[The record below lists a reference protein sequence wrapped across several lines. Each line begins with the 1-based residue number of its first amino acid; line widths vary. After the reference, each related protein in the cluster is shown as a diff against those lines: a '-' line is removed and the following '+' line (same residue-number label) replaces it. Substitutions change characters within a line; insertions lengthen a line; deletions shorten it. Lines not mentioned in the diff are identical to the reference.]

1 MSFAAKAS
9 TPHARSERS
18 SPAPRA
24 SALPEGPEIRRSA
37 DAIAQALVG
46 RPITRI
52 EYRVPRLA
60 RKARAL
66 KGARV
71 VRVYSRGKALLIEF
85 DNGIT
90 HYSHNQL
97 YGEWEVHDG
106 PPDPDSRRTVRV
118 IIGTPAQTAILY
130 SATQID
136 LVPTSEVELHPYIA
150 ALGPDVLDASTTPAV
165 VRRQLA
171 DRRFRGRSLGSLFL
185 DQRFA
190 AGLGN
195 YLRSDILFA
204 AGLRASVRPQDLDD
218 DARKRLAR
226 AVLDVS
232 RRSYRTQGITNDLA
246 RARKA
251 RRAGVP
257 FERYRFLAYGREGDP
272 CWVCSTPIVRRDEG
286 GRGVFHCARC
296 QPEPRKR

>member
-1 MSFAAKAS
+1 M
-9 TPHARSERS
+9 
-18 SPAPRA
+18 
-24 SALPEGPEIRRSA
+24 PEGPEIRRSA
-37 DAIAQALVG
+37 DEIARALVG
-46 RPITRI
+46 RPLTLI

-71 VRVYSRGKALLIEF
+71 DRVYSRGKALLIEF

-97 YGEWEVHDG
+97 YGEWKVHAG
-106 PPDPDSRRTVRV
+106 APDPGGRRTVRV
-118 IIGTPAQTAILY
+118 VIATPAHTAILY
-130 SATQID
+130 SATQVD
-136 LVPTSEVELHPYIA
+136 LLPTIEVEHHPYIA
-150 ALGPDVLDASTTPAV
+150 ALGPDVLDASTTPAIM
-165 VRRQLA
+165 RRQLA
-171 DRRFRGRSLGSLFL
+171 DRRFRGRSLGSLLL

-195 YLRSDILFA
+195 YLRSDILFT
-204 AGLRASVRPQDLDD
+204 AGMRASTRPQDLSE

-226 AVLDVS
+226 AIVDVS
-232 RRSYRTQGITNDLA
+232 RRSYRTGGVTNDAA

-251 RRAGVP
+251 AREGVP

-272 CWVCSTPIVRRDEG
+272 CWVCGTSIVRRNEG

-296 QPEPRKR
+296 QPERRRR

>member
-1 MSFAAKAS
+1 M
-9 TPHARSERS
+9 
-18 SPAPRA
+18 
-24 SALPEGPEIRRSA
+24 PEGPETRRSA
-37 DAIAQALVG
+37 DEIAHALVG

-52 EYRVPRLA
+52 DYRVPRLA

-66 KGARV
+66 RGAHV
-71 VRVYSRGKALLIEF
+71 TRVYSRGKALLIEF

-97 YGEWEVHDG
+97 YGEWEVHEG
-106 PPDPDSRRTVRV
+106 LPDPDDRRAVRV
-118 IIGTPAQTAILY
+118 VITTPTHTATLF
-130 SATQID
+130 SATQIE
-136 LVPTSEVELHPYIA
+136 LLGTNEVERHPYIA

-165 VRRQLA
+165 MRRQLD
-171 DRRFRGRSLGSLFL
+171 DRRFRGRSLGSLLL

-195 YLRSDILFA
+195 YLRSDILFT
-204 AGLRASVRPQDLDD
+204 AGVRASVRPQDLSE

-226 AVLDVS
+226 AILDVS
-232 RRSYRTQGITNDLA
+232 RRSYRTGGITNDA
-246 RARKA
+246 VRARKA
-251 RRAGVP
+251 QREGVP

-272 CWVCSTPIVRRDEG
+272 CWVCGTRIARRDEG

-296 QPEPRKR
+296 QPAPRRR

>member
-1 MSFAAKAS
+1 M
-9 TPHARSERS
+9 
-18 SPAPRA
+18 
-24 SALPEGPEIRRSA
+24 G
-37 DAIAQALVG
+37 Q
-46 RPITRI
+46 PITRI

-66 KGARV
+66 KGAHV
-71 VRVYSRGKALLIEF
+71 TRVYSRGKALLIEF

-106 PPDPDSRRTVRV
+106 QPDPDDRRTVRV
-118 IIGTPAQTAILY
+118 IIATPTHSAMLY
-130 SATQID
+130 SATQIE
-136 LVPTSEVELHPYIA
+136 LLPTNEVERHPYIA
-150 ALGPDVLDASTTPAV
+150 ALGPDVLDASTTLAV
-165 VRRQLA
+165 MRRQLE
-171 DRRFRGRSLGSLFL
+171 DRRFRGRSLGSLLL

-195 YLRSDILFA
+195 YLRSDILFTAGIRA
-204 AGLRASVRPQDLDD
+204 AMRPQDLDD
-218 DARKRLAR
+218 DTRTRLAR
-226 AVLDVS
+226 AILDVS
-232 RRSYRTQGITNDLA
+232 RRSYRTDGITNDLQ

-251 RRAGVP
+251 KREGVP

-286 GRGVFHCARC
+286 GRGVFHCAKC
-296 QPEPRKR
+296 QPQRRRR

>member
-1 MSFAAKAS
+1 
-9 TPHARSERS
+9 
-18 SPAPRA
+18 
-24 SALPEGPEIRRSA
+24 LPEGPEIRRSA
-37 DAIAQALVG
+37 DDIARALVG
-46 RPITRI
+46 QPITRI

-71 VRVYSRGKALLIEF
+71 VRVASRGKALLIEF
-85 DNGIT
+85 DNGVT

-97 YGEWEVHDG
+97 YGEWEVHEG
-106 PPDPDSRRTVRV
+106 TPDPDERRAVRV
-118 IIGTPAQTAILY
+118 TIATPTHTAVLY
-130 SATQID
+130 SATQIE
-136 LVPTSEVELHPYIA
+136 LLPTADVERHPYIA
-150 ALGPDVLDASTTPAV
+150 ALGPDVLDAATTPAV
-165 VRRQLA
+165 MRRQLE

-195 YLRSDILFA
+195 YLRSDILFV
-204 AGLRASVRPQDLDD
+204 AGLRPGARPQDLDEE
-218 DARKRLAR
+218 ARTRLAR
-226 AVLDVS
+226 AILDVS
-232 RRSYRTQGITNDLA
+232 RRSYRNAGITNDLA

-251 RRAGVP
+251 KRAGVP

-272 CWVCSTPIVRRDEG
+272 CWVCGTTIVRRDEG

-296 QPEPRKR
+296 QPERRRR

>member
-1 MSFAAKAS
+1 M
-9 TPHARSERS
+9 
-18 SPAPRA
+18 
-24 SALPEGPEIRRSA
+24 PEGPEIRRSA
-37 DAIAQALVG
+37 DEIARALVG
-46 RPITRI
+46 QPITRI

-66 KGARV
+66 QGARV
-71 VRVYSRGKALLIEF
+71 DRVYSRGKALLIEF

-97 YGEWEVHDG
+97 YGEWEVHAG
-106 PPDPDSRRTVRV
+106 SPDPGDRRTVRV
-118 IIGTPAQTAILY
+118 VIATPAHTAILY

-136 LVPTSEVELHPYIA
+136 LVPTKAVERHPYIA
-150 ALGPDVLDASTTPAV
+150 ALGPDGLDASTTPSV
-165 VRRQLA
+165 IRRQLD
-171 DRRFRGRSLGSLFL
+171 DRRFRGRSLASLLL

-190 AGLGN
+190 AGVGN
-195 YLRSDILFA
+195 YLRSDILFV

-218 DARKRLAR
+218 EARKRLAR
-226 AVLDVS
+226 AIVEVS
-232 RRSYRTQGITNDLA
+232 RRSYRREGITNDPV

-257 FERYRFLAYGREGDP
+257 FERYRFLAYGRAGEP
-272 CWVCSTPIVRRDEG
+272 CWVCGTTIVRRDDG

-296 QPEPRKR
+296 QPPLRRRTR

>member
-1 MSFAAKAS
+1 M
-9 TPHARSERS
+9 
-18 SPAPRA
+18 
-24 SALPEGPEIRRSA
+24 PEGPEIRRSA

-46 RPITRI
+46 QTVTRI

-66 KGARV
+66 KGACV
-71 VRVYSRGKALLIEF
+71 VRAYSRGKALLIEF

-97 YGEWEVHDG
+97 YGEWEVREG
-106 PPDPDSRRTVRV
+106 PPDPDDRRTVRV
-118 IIGTPAQTAILY
+118 VIGTATHTAILY

-136 LVPTSEVELHPYIA
+136 LLPTRDVERHPYIA
-150 ALGPDVLDASTTPAV
+150 ALGPDVLDMSTTPSV
-165 VRRQLA
+165 IRKQLE
-171 DRRFRGRSLGSLFL
+171 DRRFRGRSLASLLL

-195 YLRSDILFA
+195 YLRSDILFT
-204 AGLRASVRPQDLDD
+204 AGLRAGVRPQDLDD

-226 AVLDVS
+226 AILDVS
-232 RRSYRTQGITNDLA
+232 RRSYRTQGITNDPA

-251 RRAGVP
+251 QRAGVA
-257 FERYRFLAYGREGDP
+257 FEDYRFLAYGREGAP
-272 CWVCSTPIVRRDEG
+272 CWVCGTSIVRRDEG

-296 QPEPRKR
+296 QPVRRKRVLQ

>member
-1 MSFAAKAS
+1 
-9 TPHARSERS
+9 
-18 SPAPRA
+18 
-24 SALPEGPEIRRSA
+24 LPEGPEIRRSA

-46 RPITRI
+46 QPITRI

-71 VRVYSRGKALLIEF
+71 ARVYSRGKALLIEF

-97 YGEWEVHDG
+97 YGEWEVNEG
-106 PPDPDSRRTVRV
+106 SSDPDDRRTVRV
-118 IIGTPAQTAILY
+118 IIATPTHSVILY
-130 SATQID
+130 SATQIE
-136 LVPTSEVELHPYIA
+136 LLPTGDVERHPYIA
-150 ALGPDVLDASTTPAV
+150 SLGPDVLDASTTAAV
-165 VRRQLA
+165 VRRQLE
-171 DRRFRGRSLGSLFL
+171 DRRFRGRSLGSLLL

-195 YLRSDILFA
+195 YLRSDILFV

-218 DARKRLAR
+218 EARKRLAR
-226 AVLDVS
+226 AILDVS
-232 RRSYRTQGITNDLA
+232 RRSYRSEGVTNDLA

-251 RRAGVP
+251 KRAGVP

-272 CWVCSTPIVRRDEG
+272 CWVCGTKIVRRDEG
-286 GRGVFHCARC
+286 GRGVFHCAHC
-296 QPEPRKR
+296 QPAQRRR